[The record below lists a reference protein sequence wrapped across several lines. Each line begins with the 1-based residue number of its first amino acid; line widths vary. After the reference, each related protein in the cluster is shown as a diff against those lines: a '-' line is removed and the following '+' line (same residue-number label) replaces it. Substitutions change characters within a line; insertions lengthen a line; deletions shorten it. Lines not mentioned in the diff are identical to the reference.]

1 MRNIIK
7 RTESFGFSIAIK
19 KENTVF
25 QDEFLSLLDSL
36 GFKNRDLLK
45 LLQEK
50 KKKKRES
57 VNLRTCQIWN
67 SSWKGQEAKALLG
80 VLIPL

>member
-7 RTESFGFSIAIK
+7 RTESFGFSIAI

-45 LLQEK
+45 LLQE
-50 KKKKRES
+50 KKKRES

>member
-50 KKKKRES
+50 KKKER
-57 VNLRTCQIWN
+57 
-67 SSWKGQEAKALLG
+67 
-80 VLIPL
+80 VLI

>member
-7 RTESFGFSIAIK
+7 RTESFVFSIAIK

-50 KKKKRES
+50 KKKRE
-57 VNLRTCQIWN
+57 C
-67 SSWKGQEAKALLG
+67 
-80 VLIPL
+80 